1 MRDGSL
7 VKPRAPDARVYKR
20 LTVFLHSAEML
31 SSAQNSLE
39 LPMACL
45 LGQLEYNPRH
55 YGQEEGEAPQW
66 QEAIK
71 PALTWR

>member
-1 MRDGSL
+1 MRDS
-7 VKPRAPDARVYKR
+7 
-20 LTVFLHSAEML
+20 HSAEML
-31 SSAQNSLE
+31 SSSLE
-39 LPMACL
+39 WPMACL

-66 QEAIK
+66 QEAFK